1 MFDNFAR
8 MFSTNDSPPE
18 DDGEDETEFQGL
30 EAQESAGPDGGDD
43 GPDVA
48 DLDVRLSELEEDI
61 DSTES
66 SLRTLRSSQQEI
78 ADSVEE
84 MNETIRQLAGM
95 YDRIAA
101 QENPFVDGSAN
112 GSDVVGDQPDDPT
125 LPDPEER
132 TAEPERDHGDGEPTE
147 DAGGDDGTVSFEDLQ
162 DDAATVEG
170 ATGPGGEQDEDGDG
184 RQRGR
189 DSARDGA
196 NGRGERGDGH
206 DPAVK
211 GRPAPSEEDIERAMT
226 PGEQASLLEAVP
238 DGYAGEMLVMEWLA
252 MLMDQSGPAGALRAV
267 EHYEDVGW
275 ISADTRDRLID
286 VIGGPALDVFV
297 DPRAPRE
304 LSGEEHADSY
314 GYLRVIQ
321 QLRDL

>member
-8 MFSTNDSPPE
+8 MFSTKDSPSEEEPDE
-18 DDGEDETEFQGL
+18 ETEFQPLDEG
-30 EAQESAGPDGGDD
+30 ESAEPDGGND
-43 GPDVA
+43 GPDVG

-66 SLRTLRSSQQEI
+66 SLRTLQSSQQDI

-101 QENPFVDGSAN
+101 QENPFVDGRSN
-112 GSDVVGDQPDDPT
+112 GADVVGDQPEDPT
-125 LPDPEER
+125 LPEGNTRP
-132 TAEPERDHGDGEPTE
+132 TEPEHSQEDDTTE
-147 DAGGDDGTVSFEDLQ
+147 RNVHQDDGMVSFEDLR
-162 DDAATVEG
+162 DDGESVGEATTPQPEN
-170 ATGPGGEQDEDGDG
+170 DERTRVHETTEPELDS
-184 RQRGR
+184 RHERR
-189 DSARDGA
+189 DDREPSSGSASTTPD
-196 NGRGERGDGH
+196 
-206 DPAVK
+206 
-211 GRPAPSEEDIERAMT
+211 EDIEHPVA
-226 PGEQASLLEAVP
+226 PGGQAPLLEAVP

-275 ISADTRDRLID
+275 ISADTRDRLVD

-304 LSGEEHADSY
+304 LSAQEHADSY
-314 GYLRVIQ
+314 GYLQVIQ
-321 QLRDL
+321 QLREL

>member
-8 MFSTNDSPPE
+8 MFSTKDSPSEEEP
-18 DDGEDETEFQGL
+18 DDEMEFQPL
-30 EAQESAGPDGGDD
+30 DEQESTEPDGGND
-43 GPDVA
+43 GPDVG

-66 SLRTLRSSQQEI
+66 SLRTLQSSQQEI

-112 GSDVVGDQPDDPT
+112 GADVVGDQPDDPT
-125 LPDPEER
+125 LPEVNTQP
-132 TAEPERDHGDGEPTE
+132 TEPEHSHEDGTSEGD
-147 DAGGDDGTVSFEDLQ
+147 ANQDDGMVSFEDLQ
-162 DDAATVEG
+162 DDGESVDEAT
-170 ATGPGGEQDEDGDG
+170 TPQPDGNAERTRAHETTEPELDSG
-184 RQRGR
+184 HDRADGR
-189 DSARDGA
+189 DSGTDSVSTTPD
-196 NGRGERGDGH
+196 EEIGH
-206 DPAVK
+206 PV
-211 GRPAPSEEDIERAMT
+211 AP
-226 PGEQASLLEAVP
+226 GGQAPLLEAVP

-275 ISADTRDRLID
+275 VSADTRDRLVD

-304 LSGEEHADSY
+304 LSAQEHADSY
-314 GYLRVIQ
+314 GYLRVIK